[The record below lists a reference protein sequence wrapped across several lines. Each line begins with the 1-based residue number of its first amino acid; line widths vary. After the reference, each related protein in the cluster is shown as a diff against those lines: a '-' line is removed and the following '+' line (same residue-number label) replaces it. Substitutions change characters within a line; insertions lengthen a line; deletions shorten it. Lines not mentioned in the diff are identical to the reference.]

1 MKNMKL
7 TTVLLIIVIV
17 FVGFFGTRAYTRGER
32 RDVDVSV
39 TFTPAHTVIDE
50 LTFSAAISEPA
61 ADFDDWRSAAQVDYN
76 EGQFQLR
83 QASEAILPQDYIR
96 LPALLTRDY
105 PELLRGLPDGEVS
118 AYHETTDGIWAYGFI
133 GEPYKP
139 KTLRLNYV
147 DKATGEVERQSIEM
161 GPEDNELDGFIMHS
175 FFDESGQLHLFS
187 HIMDRSEEMKHLIID
202 PQQGTVERSTMTADE
217 GKVLAL
223 YGDGAG
229 DEVVLE
235 EYTVDYVAEAN
246 QETSTYYRYNWQT
259 DTKEKIYF
267 DETMHQGIEVI
278 YERGQLYMVAQDYET
293 ETLRIYEVT
302 ADNETVLRIEE
313 SMPEMME
320 TTEALMWSEP
330 GFHWL
335 VQDGQLWLIPI
346 QWQSDQPTEMKRYD
360 LATFEQTE
368 TVTAQVQASTPTV
381 LDVRHI
387 SLPSEF

>member
-1 MKNMKL
+1 M
-7 TTVLLIIVIV
+7 
-17 FVGFFGTRAYTRGER
+17 
-32 RDVDVSV
+32 
-39 TFTPAHTVIDE
+39 
-50 LTFSAAISEPA
+50 
-61 ADFDDWRSAAQVDYN
+61 
-76 EGQFQLR
+76 
-83 QASEAILPQDYIR
+83 
-96 LPALLTRDY
+96 
-105 PELLRGLPDGEVS
+105 
-118 AYHETTDGIWAYGFI
+118 
-133 GEPYKP
+133 
-139 KTLRLNYV
+139 RLNYV

-259 DTKEKIYF
+259 DTKEEIHF
-267 DETMHQGIEVI
+267 DKTMHQGIEVI

-302 ADNETVLRIEE
+302 ADNETVLRL
-313 SMPEMME
+313 S
-320 TTEALMWSEP
+320 
-330 GFHWL
+330 
-335 VQDGQLWLIPI
+335 LI
-346 QWQSDQPTEMKRYD
+346 
-360 LATFEQTE
+360 
-368 TVTAQVQASTPTV
+368 
-381 LDVRHI
+381 HI
-387 SLPSEF
+387 